1 MRKINNKIILAGLG
15 FALLNSGNKSREGS
29 VEEFEVVKDGEE
41 VVADVTGAVALDVIP
56 DGAVTSVKLVTL
68 PDAVTADAVTAAAVA
83 VAGVTGVT
91 AVAGVTGVTAVAG
104 VTGVTAVADAELE
117 LDISE
122 DLVQELT
129 KKPNCGCNN

>member
-91 AVAGVTGVTAVAG
+91 AVA
-104 VTGVTAVADAELE
+104 DAELE